1 MPLDRGH
8 LDDGRRQQTTGAGE
22 VRTGW
27 NCTLSRFQTDYG
39 GPDTMPLMAAQ
50 SINDYLPV
58 MKACVPVVDLH
69 LAFEPGARTGQN
81 RSLRLETF

>member
-1 MPLDRGH
+1 
-8 LDDGRRQQTTGAGE
+8 
-22 VRTGW
+22 
-27 NCTLSRFQTDYG
+27 
-39 GPDTMPLMAAQ
+39 MPLMAAQ